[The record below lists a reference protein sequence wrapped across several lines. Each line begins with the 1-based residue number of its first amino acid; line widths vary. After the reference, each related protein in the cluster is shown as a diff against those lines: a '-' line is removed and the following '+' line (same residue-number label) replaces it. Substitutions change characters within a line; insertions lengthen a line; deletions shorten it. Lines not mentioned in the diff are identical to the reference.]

1 MGRIDRSGRVG
12 VPPGPPFQTVGTG
25 GIRLGR
31 LPRWLKSLTK
41 LVAILDLGTQSRLAR
56 TPPPGQVKPPF
67 QLLKTANLPQIHLG
81 RRTND
86 MHQVDIDI
94 GGPFATRWT
103 KVASLECLVEST
115 GQKKLSNM
123 PLFSQNST
131 EAVLASFASWARLQG
146 LVQSDG

>member
-56 TPPPGQVKPPF
+56 TPPPEPGETSFSAAKDGQSAPNPPG
-67 QLLKTANLPQIHLG
+67 ASNERHAPG
-81 RRTND
+81 GYRYRWPVRD
-86 MHQVDIDI
+86 QVDQ
-94 GGPFATRWT
+94 GGFFGVPGGVNWPKKVIEHALILT
-103 KVASLECLVEST
+103 KFDRSSA
-115 GQKKLSNM
+115 
-123 PLFSQNST
+123 
-131 EAVLASFASWARLQG
+131 G
-146 LVQSDG
+146 LVCLLGQATGTCAE